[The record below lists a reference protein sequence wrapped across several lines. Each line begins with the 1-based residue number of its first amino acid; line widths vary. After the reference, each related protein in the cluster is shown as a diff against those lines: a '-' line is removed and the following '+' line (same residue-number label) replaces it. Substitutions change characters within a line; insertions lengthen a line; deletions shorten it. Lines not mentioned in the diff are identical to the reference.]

1 MLQHHRQAATPP
13 ERTVILGAAGFVGA
27 ATAAAVRASGG
38 EVLSLGRGELDLL
51 ASDAADRLAGMLK
64 PADALVFI
72 SAKAPVKNNEMLLD
86 NIRMGDTVCRAV
98 AASPVAHL
106 LYVSSDAVYG
116 DTPVPLNEAS
126 APAPGS
132 LHGAMH
138 LTREVMLQQNLPQI
152 PLCILRPTL
161 IYGASDPH
169 NGYGPNRFRRLA
181 GEGSPIRLF
190 GEGEE
195 LRDHVLVDDV
205 ARLLQ
210 LILAHRST
218 GILNAASGIVTSFR
232 RLAEMAVAAAGRE
245 VKIEG
250 SPRNGPM
257 PHNGYRPF
265 DIAAIQK
272 AFPSFRPT
280 PIEDG
285 IALVQKAA
293 AAT

>member
-1 MLQHHRQAATPP
+1 MLQHHQEAAKLP

-27 ATAAAVRASGG
+27 ASAAALRAAGG
-38 EVLSLGRGELDLL
+38 EVLALGRGELDLL
-51 ASDAADRLAGMLK
+51 AGDAAERLAGLLK
-64 PADALVFI
+64 PTDALVFI
-72 SAKAPVKNNEMLLD
+72 SAKAPVKNNAMLLD
-86 NIRMGDTVCRAV
+86 NLRMGDAVCRAL
-98 AASPVAHL
+98 AATPVAHL

-116 DTPVPLNEAS
+116 DTPVPLTEAS

-138 LTREVMLQQNLPQI
+138 LTREVMLQQNLPHL

-181 GEGSPIRLF
+181 VEGSPIHLF

-205 ARLLQ
+205 ARLVQ
-210 LILAHRST
+210 LILGHRST
-218 GILNAASGIVTSFR
+218 GTLNAASGIVTSFR
-232 RLAEMAVAAAGRE
+232 RLAELAVAAAGRD
-245 VKIEG
+245 VPIEG
-250 SPRNGPM
+250 SPRSGPM

-265 DIAAIQK
+265 DIGAIQN
-272 AFPSFRPT
+272 AFPTFRPT

-293 AAT
+293 AGS